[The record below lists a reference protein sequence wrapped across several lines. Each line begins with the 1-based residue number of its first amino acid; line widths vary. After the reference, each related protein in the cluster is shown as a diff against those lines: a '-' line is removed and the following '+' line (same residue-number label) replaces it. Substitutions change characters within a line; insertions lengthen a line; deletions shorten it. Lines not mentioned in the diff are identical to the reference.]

1 MSEVVT
7 ILKLLMIMPATNAV
21 SERSA
26 SALRQ
31 VKTYLRSTC
40 SQKRLN
46 HLMTLHIHKG
56 YTDNL
61 PLKCCVNEFVDN
73 NAHRLSIFGNLVII
87 ISF

>member
-1 MSEVVT
+1 MQSEVAT
-7 ILKLLMIMPATNAV
+7 ILKLLMVMPATNAV
-21 SERSA
+21 SERTA

-46 HLMTLHIHKG
+46 HLMTLYIHKD

-61 PLKCCVNEFVDN
+61 PLKHCLNEFVDN
-73 NAHRLSIFGNLVII
+73 NAHRLSSFGK
-87 ISF
+87 FTD